1 MQVLKFYA
9 TKANSTSDLAALDN
23 SILIPTEDSLLCSE
37 DEGLEPLPLPLMH
50 KSQSVTISNIVHQ
63 ECNDC
68 ELLQAK
74 LAVNDE
80 PFLFKMRMQL
90 RLLESG
96 KPTFVFHFIRRSNP
110 QLKYIETTPSKKN
123 INGNSIILRGFEG
136 LKTTRFW
143 CYIQYGQ
150 TEMRCTLKP
159 EKYTIKRLHF
169 NARNSPFVA
178 VNFYNV
184 TSYNGMFSGMNEL
197 EEVVI
202 ENWDT
207 SLITS
212 MEEMFVDCRSLK
224 SVHFIGCDFSAVTS
238 MIKLCGHCTSL
249 KELHFINCKMNITCD
264 YWRMLYDCPEVISL
278 KFPEEV
284 YEPIMYA
291 NEEDDTLV
299 FTWQGEK

>member
-1 MQVLKFYA
+1 MQVFKFYA
-9 TKANSTSDLAALDN
+9 IKANSTSDLAALDN
-23 SILIPTEDSLLCSE
+23 SILIPMEDSLLCSE
-37 DEGLEPLPLPLMH
+37 AESLEPLPLPPMH
-50 KSQSVTISNIVHQ
+50 KSQSVTLSNIVHQ
-63 ECNDC
+63 ERNDC

-90 RLLESG
+90 RLLEAG
-96 KPTFVFHFIRRSNP
+96 KPTFIFHFVRRSNP

-123 INGNSIILRGFEG
+123 INGNSIVLRGFEG
-136 LKTTRFW
+136 IKTNRFW
-143 CYIQYGQ
+143 CYIHYGQ

-159 EKYTIKRLHF
+159 EKYMMKRLHF
-169 NARNSPFVA
+169 NSRSSPFVA

-184 TSYNGMFSGMNEL
+184 TSYNGMFAEMKEL
-197 EEVVI
+197 EEIII

-212 MEEMFVDCRSLK
+212 MEDMFMRCKSLK
-224 SVHFIGCDFSAVTS
+224 SVHFIGCDFSAVLS
-238 MIKLCGHCTSL
+238 MANLCSHCTSL

-264 YWRMLYDCPEVISL
+264 YRRMLYDCPGIISL

-291 NEEDDTLV
+291 NKEDDMLI
-299 FTWQGEK
+299 FTWRGEK